1 MKATNASNPIP
12 ISGLVVTESSVL
24 QRKVSVTSTPR
35 SAPVADES
43 IDKSVVKQNGQ
54 SEALS
59 QQAEEIQMRLATLN
73 VKLEIKVDLDSGRQ
87 VVKIIDRDTGQ
98 TVRQIPPEEMLRLG
112 QSIDRMIGVL
122 FNRQA

>member
-1 MKATNASNPIP
+1 MKATDSSNP
-12 ISGLVVTESSVL
+12 ISGLAAAESVP
-24 QRKVSVTSTPR
+24 QRKTYATVTPR
-35 SAPVADES
+35 SAPVAAES
-43 IDKSVVKQNGQ
+43 SDQTVNASGQ
-54 SEALS
+54 SEALRR
-59 QQAEEIQMRLATLN
+59 QAEEIQIRLATLN

-98 TVRQIPPEEMLRLG
+98 MVRQIPPEEMLRLG